1 MSIGVNAFVR
11 SKPTIRIEGASCSVG
26 RQTGRNDDYALF
38 VPGVGACVADGMGG
52 APLGDAI
59 ARYACHVA
67 MRALC
72 DGGDAVS
79 ALGKACDGV
88 EDFIKTVDT
97 PTSGASIMVMELC
110 APDVKVAWMGDV
122 ALFAHI
128 RYGGKVRHVSTLTEG
143 EAHVRPLGI
152 SVHDGPGL
160 MTIPMEDV
168 DRAAVC
174 TDGVWRKHG
183 RIGLDRILES
193 AGSTREAAAK
203 LVFEGERFD
212 DATALVL
219 SFGQERGLLH
229 G

>member
-1 MSIGVNAFVR
+1 MGIADNACTR
-11 SKPTIRIEGASCSVG
+11 PKPTVRVEGVSCSVG
-26 RQTGRNDDYALF
+26 RQAGRNDDYALF

-72 DGGDAVS
+72 DGGDVVG
-79 ALGKACDGV
+79 ALGKARDGV
-88 EDFIKTVDT
+88 EEFIRTVDA
-97 PTSGASIMVMELC
+97 PSSGASVMVLELC
-110 APDVKVAWMGDV
+110 EPDVKVAWMGDV
-122 ALFAHI
+122 ALFAYI
-128 RYGGKVRHVSTLTEG
+128 RSGDKKRLVSTLTEG
-143 EAHVRPLGI
+143 EAHMRPLGI
-152 SVHDGPGL
+152 SVHDGPGI

-219 SFGQERGLLH
+219 SFERERGL
-229 G
+229 